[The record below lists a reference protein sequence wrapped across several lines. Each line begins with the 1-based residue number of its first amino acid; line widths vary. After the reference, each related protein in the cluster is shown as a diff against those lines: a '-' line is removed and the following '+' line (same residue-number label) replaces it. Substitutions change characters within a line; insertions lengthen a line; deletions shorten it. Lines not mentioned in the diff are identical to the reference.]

1 MRSCFK
7 YSAYLIPNLSFPDID
22 ECALGTY
29 ICDIN
34 AYCENTIGSYD
45 CICVDGYVENGT
57 FCMSKQAVDT
67 SYRTAIS
74 LTLISLVLL
83 QM

>member
-1 MRSCFK
+1 MQGCFK

-45 CICVDGYVENGT
+45 CVCVDGYVKNGT
-57 FCMSKQAVDT
+57 FCMSKYICLNKFRVGLRAGG
-67 SYRTAIS
+67 
-74 LTLISLVLL
+74 
-83 QM
+83 